1 MITLGDLKT
10 RANFQLTLALDM
22 AKGAYHN
29 QYRSQTY
36 PRLEVVK
43 VGGPA
48 KLDRKYDTIYYVD
61 GIECEDLEAV
71 IAMLNAE
78 PHPMRTGLMQHQRD
92 MDSDG

>member
-78 PHPMRTGLMQHQRD
+78 PHPKRTDLARHQ
-92 MDSDG
+92 SVEGDG

>member
-1 MITLGDLKT
+1 MITLGDLKS
-10 RANFQLTLALDM
+10 RANFQLILALDM

-48 KLDRKYDTIYYVD
+48 KLDRQFDTVYYVD
-61 GIECEDLEAV
+61 GIECADVEGV
-71 IAMLNAE
+71 IAMLNTE
-78 PHPMRTGLMQHQRD
+78 PHPQRTDLHRHQNG
-92 MDSDG
+92 DG